1 MTGSVVGTSGIAAL
15 FQGSARYVPA
25 TPWGALSALTV
36 TVLACLASLAAPFV
50 IVILVPVLGDPDAAI
65 DGTVMSMA
73 SLATPIGLLTALLS
87 QLISLAVVW
96 WAAGRGGLRRDVLR
110 LGAPKPGWGACVLAG
125 LLVVA
130 ASGALELAMYLAVGF
145 DPFADAKWL
154 TEGLRS
160 PLWWG
165 TVLVA
170 IVLAPLWEELA
181 FRGFLLSALA
191 QSRLGFAG
199 GALIAN
205 MLWTLLHLGYSYPGL
220 ASVFV
225 AGLLMAWLM
234 WRTGSMRT
242 VVVAHA
248 VANASSLAFTY
259 SFAPVSPA

>member
-36 TVLACLASLAAPFV
+36 TVLACLASLAAPFA

-110 LGAPKPGWGACVLAG
+110 LGAPKPGWGTCVLAG

-145 DPFADAKWL
+145 DVFADAKWL

-160 PLWWG
+160 
-165 TVLVA
+165 
-170 IVLAPLWEELA
+170 PLWEELA

-191 QSRLGFAG
+191 GSRLGFAG